1 MRIRALAAALIVAAA
16 TFAPSG
22 PALASDAGDAAAPL
36 PGNVE
41 IAPAA
46 PLAETASSSQ
56 TFALHGQATFTGQT
70 VLGFAAPY
78 AGANSLKPHDT
89 QETADATAFVGAR
102 LWRGAELWANAE
114 VDQGFG
120 LSNTLGVAG
129 FPSGEAYKVG
139 KTAPYFKLPR
149 AFLRQTINL
158 GGESAVVESAA
169 NQLAGRQSANRLIIT
184 LGKFSVGDVFDT
196 NAYAHDPR
204 ADFMNWAIIDTGTV
218 DYAANAWG
226 FTFGGAAEWYQG
238 AWTLRTGL
246 FNLSKLPNEP
256 SLETNFSQY
265 QVVGEIEHRHTL
277 GGHAG
282 AVRMAFWANHGNF
295 LKLGDA
301 IGAYNS
307 TGTLP
312 DSSGLRRR
320 QTRLGWH
327 INAEQELS
335 ANLGV
340 FVRAGLADGTLEAY
354 DFTDIDRTLAVGA
367 QLKGASWGRADDRIG
382 LAGLANGISRT
393 RQTYLNDGGLGI
405 LVGDGKLPHPG
416 AEWIAETYYDLQAM
430 KGVNLTADY
439 QFIANPGYNR
449 DRGPAHVFGL
459 RLHGAF

>member
-1 MRIRALAAALIVAAA
+1 M
-16 TFAPSG
+16 
-22 PALASDAGDAAAPL
+22 
-36 PGNVE
+36 
-41 IAPAA
+41 
-46 PLAETASSSQ
+46 
-56 TFALHGQATFTGQT
+56 
-70 VLGFAAPY
+70 
-78 AGANSLKPHDT
+78 
-89 QETADATAFVGAR
+89 
-102 LWRGAELWANAE
+102 
-114 VDQGFG
+114 
-120 LSNTLGVAG
+120 
-129 FPSGEAYKVG
+129 
-139 KTAPYFKLPR
+139 
-149 AFLRQTINL
+149 
-158 GGESAVVESAA
+158 ESAA

-204 ADFMNWAIIDTGTV
+204 ADFMNWAIIDTGTF